1 MYCISENC
9 RKILLKEIICPAS
22 TWAVS
27 LLCFVCIGF
36 ISRKRRE
43 KSEAR
48 FAISVWRHRRDL
60 NMHVSHYLRP
70 APESLQIWKRFSME
84 QLQAKVQFW
93 KWKVTCC
100 LRGDT
105 AMRSRCVTECERNF
119 TNYVS
124 INSKTSQ
131 PLPWPWPTVNSRLN
145 VLDKIRRDYE
155 EH

>member
-9 RKILLKEIICPAS
+9 WKILLKEVVCPAS
-22 TWAVS
+22 TLTVS

-36 ISRKRRE
+36 ISWKRRE

-60 NMHVSHYLRP
+60 IVHVSHWLICQLIHHYLRP

-84 QLQAKVQFW
+84 QLQTKVQFW
-93 KWKVTCC
+93 KWKATCC

-105 AMRSRCVTECERNF
+105 AMPSRCVTECERNS
-119 TNYVS
+119 TWVIQKYHS
-124 INSKTSQ
+124 
-131 PLPWPWPTVNSRLN
+131 PCRD
-145 VLDKIRRDYE
+145 LDLLSTAGWMCLIK
-155 EH
+155 